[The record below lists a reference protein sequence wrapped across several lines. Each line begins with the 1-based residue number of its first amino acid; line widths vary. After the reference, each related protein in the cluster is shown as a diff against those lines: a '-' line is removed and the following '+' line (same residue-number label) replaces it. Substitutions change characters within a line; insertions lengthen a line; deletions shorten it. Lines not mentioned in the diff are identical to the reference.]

1 MLIKTNWWHKSILM
15 KSGMCQQ
22 KCSLR
27 QERVFGSDRWYWS
40 QQMNTALGV
49 AGMAGF
55 PYQLSPMK
63 TKKALPI
70 PAVDFT
76 KVAPSLKKI
85 FNQTMNI
92 YMTPDAFFVT
102 KFREIFQQTNL
113 RHSTAAK
120 SKKWLGG
127 PDMNYWPQ

>member
-1 MLIKTNWWHKSILM
+1 MLIKTNWWHKLILM

-27 QERVFGSDRWYWS
+27 QERVFGSDRRYWS

-76 KVAPSLKKI
+76 SGVKPEKNLQPNHEYLRDPRCLLRDKIQRNLSTNQPQAQHSSQIQEVARW
-85 FNQTMNI
+85 T
-92 YMTPDAFFVT
+92 
-102 KFREIFQQTNL
+102 
-113 RHSTAAK
+113 
-120 SKKWLGG
+120 
-127 PDMNYWPQ
+127 